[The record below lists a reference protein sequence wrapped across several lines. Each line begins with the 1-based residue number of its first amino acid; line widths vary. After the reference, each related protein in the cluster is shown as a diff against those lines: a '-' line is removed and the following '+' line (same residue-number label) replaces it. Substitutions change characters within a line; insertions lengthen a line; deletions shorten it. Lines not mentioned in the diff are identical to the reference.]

1 MENLIMDKE
10 KRTPNKQ
17 EITGSCT
24 HKKSFKERCKECNA
38 IPLYQFEK
46 EFWEVFYEGY
56 RTHGKR

>member
-17 EITGSCT
+17 KITGSCT

-38 IPLYQFEK
+38 IPLSQFEK
-46 EFWEVFYEGY
+46 EFWEVFL
-56 RTHGKR
+56 